1 LTNDAEEPVPFGN
14 PPFRRLLWLVP
25 ALLLLPGTAFAD
37 GRYFVETYTPYLS
50 PARELE
56 VESWVTSRSVD
67 HATAWDLRQELE
79 YGVTDR
85 LTAAAYLNL
94 SQPAGGSLQLE
105 APSLELIYAL
115 AKRGRVLGDPAIYLE
130 TSASGDETELEPKL
144 LLAQR
149 TGRFVSAL
157 NFVGEFEFRHNDE
170 ELLTNGDVLRQQWAW
185 KVAGGTARELTSKV
199 SAGLEFRYESEYAN
213 FGPRSGNALSLGP
226 VLNAEAGKAH
236 ISVGML
242 RRLHGETAHGGD
254 PDDLERTQLRAI
266 VGFEL

>member
-1 LTNDAEEPVPFGN
+1 MSSKSLI
-14 PPFRRLLWLVP
+14 RRLRWTAA
-25 ALLLLPGTAFAD
+25 ALLLLPGMAFAD
-37 GRYFVETYTPYLS
+37 GRYFVETYTPYVS
-50 PARELE
+50 PAGEIE
-56 VESWVTSRSVD
+56 VESWVTSRSVE

-79 YGVTDR
+79 YGVTGR

-105 APSLELIYAL
+105 APSLELVYAL
-115 AKRGRVLGDPAIYLE
+115 AKRGRVLGDPALYLE
-130 TSASGDETELEPKL
+130 TTAGSQETELEPKM
-144 LLAQR
+144 LLAHR
-149 TGRFVSAL
+149 TGRLVHAL
-157 NFVGEFEFRHNDE
+157 NLVGEFEFRHNDE
-170 ELLTNGDVLRQQWAW
+170 ELLQNGDVLRRQWAW
-185 KVAGGTARELTSKV
+185 KIAGGSAYEITSKV
-199 SAGLEFRYESEYAN
+199 SAGAEFRYESEYAN

-236 ISVGML
+236 ISIGML

>member
-1 LTNDAEEPVPFGN
+1 ML
-14 PPFRRLLWLVP
+14 FRNLNLGRFLWTVL
-25 ALLLLPGTAFAD
+25 ALLLLPGMAFAD

-50 PARELE
+50 PAGELE
-56 VESWVTSRSVD
+56 LESWVTSRSVEN
-67 HATAWDLRQELE
+67 ATAWDLRQEVE
-79 YGVTDR
+79 YGVSSR

-115 AKRGRVLGDPAIYLE
+115 SKPGRIPGDPALYLE

-144 LLAQR
+144 LLAHR
-149 TGRFVSAL
+149 TGRLMSAL
-157 NFVGEFEFRHNDE
+157 NLVGEFEFRHNDE
-170 ELLTNGDVLRQQWAW
+170 ELLQNGDVLQRQWAW
-185 KVAGGTARELTSKV
+185 KVAGGTAYEIASKF
-199 SAGLEFRYESEYAN
+199 SAGAEFRYESEYAN